1 MDGVLSPKRR
11 SDIEIVYEI
20 LDICSIDGMT
30 QANIK
35 SRVRLS
41 SAQAVRTLERL
52 SENGLIRREVNGY
65 FHLTTPGHDLLKRL
79 TRPIR
84 TIKRVDQ
91 LLEKGANR
99 AAGASLEAGNRPTG
113 FKDDSNMLTVSQVAR
128 RLNVHPHSVR
138 RWGDAGLLKSYRFGV
153 RGDRRFTSEDV
164 DVFMQSHKKRRGR
177 ATNLG

>member
-20 LDICSIDGMT
+20 LYICSIDGMT
-30 QANIK
+30 QTNIK

-41 SAQAVRTLERL
+41 STQAVRTLERL

-65 FHLTTPGHDLLKRL
+65 FHLTTPGNDLLKRL
-79 TRPIR
+79 TRPIG
-84 TIKRVDQ
+84 TIKRIEQ
-91 LLEKGANR
+91 LLEKGANTATGDR
-99 AAGASLEAGNRPTG
+99 PGVRRRPTG
-113 FKDDSNMLTVSQVAR
+113 FNDDSNMLTVSQVAR

-138 RWGDAGLLKSYRFGV
+138 RWGDAGLLQSYRFGV

-164 DVFMQSHKKRRGR
+164 DAFMQSHKKRKGR